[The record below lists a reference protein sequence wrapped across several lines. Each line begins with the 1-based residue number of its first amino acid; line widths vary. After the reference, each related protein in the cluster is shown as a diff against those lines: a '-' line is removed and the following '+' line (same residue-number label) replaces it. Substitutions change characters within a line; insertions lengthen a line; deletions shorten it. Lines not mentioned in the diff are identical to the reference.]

1 MTIILFYFKQY
12 FICTCMR
19 AHTHTPE
26 SIKGFLFVFV
36 AATTKVFYQHHRDE
50 GLNLEDLNYTLK
62 PKSLIIDFNHQLRV
76 THLALILVNL
86 IMVMHLKKKQMYPCS
101 SHRCEQNFVLSG
113 TVVTCASV
121 LQNRATPTIPSP

>member
-1 MTIILFYFKQY
+1 
-12 FICTCMR
+12 MR

-86 IMVMHLKKKQMYPCS
+86 IMVMHLKKKTNVS
-101 SHRCEQNFVLSG
+101 LLLSQ
-113 TVVTCASV
+113 V
-121 LQNRATPTIPSP
+121 